1 MAKQQLLLV
10 DADPRSVRVLEVS
23 LKKAG
28 YSVTT
33 AKDGADALAKLE
45 VSTPDLVLSDTRLP
59 NVDGY
64 ALVRKMKEHAD
75 WAAIPVVFLTSQ
87 RSIEDKI
94 RGLELGVEDYLTK
107 PIFVRELIAR
117 VTLLLARRTREGI
130 TTRHFS
136 TTGRTRFSGSILDM
150 NVVDLLQ
157 TFEVS
162 RKSGI
167 VHLSHG
173 DNEAQVYFRE
183 GKVVDATL
191 GRLCGEE
198 AVYRAL
204 LWNEGTFEVEF
215 CKVDNPD
222 VIETS
227 TQGLLMEGMRRVDE
241 WGRLLEALPSLST
254 VFEVDSEE
262 LLERLNEIPDELN
275 GILRLFDGKRT
286 LMQVVDAS
294 PFEDLS
300 TLSTISKL
308 YFEGLLV
315 PAAALPPDDVVP
327 SEPDAAF
334 HDEFSPLSS
343 PSSARRSFHPE
354 GASGNAGADDLEDAA
369 VVPAPLSNRV
379 SPGLL
384 PRSRSG
390 QEMLAQ
396 QAADP
401 DAESSGRPVT
411 ARSAVHGAVG
421 RSAGAA
427 AAGRPGAEG
436 GRAPSEPP
444 RSVASGAAGGR
455 VPSEPPRGAAS
466 AAAGRS
472 GAAGGRV
479 PSEPPRGAAS
489 AAAGRSGA
497 AGGRVPSEPPRGAA
511 SAATARPG
519 GEGGRAPSE
528 PPRGAASAAT
538 ARPGGEGGRAPSEPP
553 RSAAA
558 AVEAV
563 WGRVGAT
570 VEIDKDTTLASS
582 DEAPLTRPLVTP
594 RSFAQK
600 QRTPSDRPPAS
611 SPFEK
616 RFRSWP
622 PEPPASSRAP
632 ASFRA
637 PAPPSLPLA
646 GLPPLPPAGLPPLP
660 PAGLP
665 PRPAVAPSPEA
676 AAAPAAGEE
685 RAATASASPTLRPR
699 PPSDAPPAVV
709 IPRDAQPA
717 QAPSA
722 GEAMAM
728 EARSPEAA
736 AAAPDD
742 APPGEAPPGEAPPG
756 EAPPASVV
764 AAPDDAPPSEG
775 EPLSESERFFLRA
788 GQDPPERLV
797 PRAPSST
804 AEDADTTAGAVE
816 ATLWAPRQEAR
827 RARAAR
833 IVAGLITAAAIGV
846 AGMWL
851 MSQDRRP
858 APSAPVDP
866 SLQGEDQ
873 SPTAATPTSPAAP
886 EPEGDP
892 TAVAPGLSTAGTADP
907 PASQPNDPAASAQP
921 GPAATSPAAPTAQT
935 AAPATTGQVSP
946 APREA
951 PRSAPT
957 APAPA
962 APDEEGGPL
971 SARVMRAL
979 ESGQTG
985 KAVQL
990 AQQLT
995 AASPGSATAWH
1006 LRGAAEQA
1014 AGRGGRASFRKCAE
1028 LSSADSPLGAE
1039 CRALAGMP

>member
-75 WAAIPVVFLTSQ
+75 WASIPVVFLTSQ

-167 VHLSHG
+167 VHLSHA

-222 VIETS
+222 GIETS

-241 WGRLLEALPSLST
+241 WGRLLEALPSLAT

-327 SEPDAAF
+327 SEPETAF

-343 PSSARRSFHPE
+343 PSSARRSNYPD
-354 GASGNAGADDLEDAA
+354 GSPGNAGSDDLEDAA
-369 VVPAPLSNRV
+369 VVPAPLSTRV
-379 SPGLL
+379 SPAVL
-384 PRSRSG
+384 PRSRPG
-390 QEMLAQ
+390 HELHAP
-396 QAADP
+396 AGDP
-401 DAESSGRPVT
+401 DAESPGRPVT
-411 ARSAVHGAVG
+411 TRSAVHGPGVVG
-421 RSAGAA
+421 RAASASAAVARSAPEGARAPSEPPRSAVSAATARSGAA
-427 AAGRPGAEG
+427 G

-444 RSVASGAAGGR
+444 RSTV
-455 VPSEPPRGAAS
+455 S
-466 AAAGRS
+466 AAAARA
-472 GAAGGRV
+472 GA
-479 PSEPPRGAAS
+479 
-489 AAAGRSGA
+489 
-497 AGGRVPSEPPRGAA
+497 
-511 SAATARPG
+511 T
-519 GEGGRAPSE
+519 
-528 PPRGAASAAT
+528 
-538 ARPGGEGGRAPSEPP
+538 GGRAPSEPP
-553 RSAAA
+553 RSTGVRPGVAGGRAPSDPPRNAGVRPGAAGGRAPSDPPRNVASA
-558 AVEAV
+558 AEAA
-563 WGRVGAT
+563 RVTRSRA
-570 VEIDKDTTLASS
+570 EIDLDKDTTLASS

-600 QRTPSDRPPAS
+600 QRSTRSDRP
-611 SPFEK
+611 
-616 RFRSWP
+616 
-622 PEPPASSRAP
+622 
-632 ASFRA
+632 
-637 PAPPSLPLA
+637 
-646 GLPPLPPAGLPPLP
+646 
-660 PAGLP
+660 
-665 PRPAVAPSPEA
+665 VA
-676 AAAPAAGEE
+676 AAAPAEQRVRSTPPEAPAAAPEAPAAAPPEPAAPPVAAATPPALAAAAGVAPPAGEE
-685 RAATASASPTLRPR
+685 RAAAAATSPTLRPR
-699 PPSDAPPAVV
+699 PPSDAPPPVAV
-709 IPRDAQPA
+709 PRGAERA
-717 QAPSA
+717 QALQPVEAKA
-722 GEAMAM
+722 GEA
-728 EARSPEAA
+728 RPIEAA
-736 AAAPDD
+736 PPLPDAAPAGAAPAASLAAAPDD
-742 APPGEAPPGEAPPG
+742 APPGDPGPI
-756 EAPPASVV
+756 
-764 AAPDDAPPSEG
+764 
-775 EPLSESERFFLRA
+775 SESERFFL
-788 GQDPPERLV
+788 GGGVD
-797 PRAPSST
+797 APQGMAAQEHPS

-816 ATLWAPRQEAR
+816 ATLFGPRHEER
-827 RARAAR
+827 RARIGR
-833 IVAGLITAAAIGV
+833 IVAGLVTALALGTAGVWLVGQTGRPVPAAPVHAPSPEEEPAGQHAAAATAAAPAASEPEGEPAAAAA
-846 AGMWL
+846 AGL
-851 MSQDRRP
+851 S
-858 APSAPVDP
+858 
-866 SLQGEDQ
+866 
-873 SPTAATPTSPAAP
+873 AATPADTPAGQPAAPASASARAKPAAASPAAP
-886 EPEGDP
+886 AGAPSEHASHAPAAHAAPPSAAATAGQAAAPTREPEP
-892 TAVAPGLSTAGTADP
+892 SAAP
-907 PASQPNDPAASAQP
+907 PAS
-921 GPAATSPAAPTAQT
+921 
-935 AAPATTGQVSP
+935 
-946 APREA
+946 
-951 PRSAPT
+951 
-957 APAPA
+957 APA

-971 SARVMRAL
+971 STRVMRAL

-995 AASPGSATAWH
+995 AASPGSAAAWH

-1028 LSSADSPLGAE
+1028 LSSAESSLGAE

>member
-64 ALVRKMKEHAD
+64 ALVRKMKERAD
-75 WAAIPVVFLTSQ
+75 WASIPVVFLTSQ

-167 VHLSHG
+167 VHLSHA

-222 VIETS
+222 GIETS

-241 WGRLLEALPSLST
+241 WGRLLEALPSLAT

-327 SEPDAAF
+327 SEPEAAF

-343 PSSARRSFHPE
+343 PSSARRSNSNYPE
-354 GASGNAGADDLEDAA
+354 GSPGNAGPDDLEDAA

-379 SPGLL
+379 SPAVL
-384 PRSRSG
+384 PRSRPG
-390 QEMLAQ
+390 HELHAP
-396 QAADP
+396 AGDP
-401 DAESSGRPVT
+401 DAESPGRPVT
-411 ARSAVHGAVG
+411 TRSAVHGPGAVG
-421 RSAGAA
+421 RAASASAAVARSAPEGARAPSEPPRSAVSAATARSGAA
-427 AAGRPGAEG
+427 G

-444 RSVASGAAGGR
+444 RSTVSAAPARAGATAGR
-455 VPSEPPRGAAS
+455 APSEPPRNA
-466 AAAGRS
+466 
-472 GAAGGRV
+472 V
-479 PSEPPRGAAS
+479 
-489 AAAGRSGA
+489 
-497 AGGRVPSEPPRGAA
+497 
-511 SAATARPG
+511 ARPVAA
-519 GEGGRAPSE
+519 GGRAPSE
-528 PPRGAASAAT
+528 PPRNAVTRPVAA
-538 ARPGGEGGRAPSEPP
+538 GGRAPSEPP
-553 RSAAA
+553 RNAASPAEA
-558 AVEAV
+558 A
-563 WGRVGAT
+563 RVTRPRAE
-570 VEIDKDTTLASS
+570 VDLDKDTTLASS

-600 QRTPSDRPPAS
+600 QRSTKSDRPVAAAGPA
-611 SPFEK
+611 EQ
-616 RFRSWP
+616 RVRSTPPEAPAAAP
-622 PEPPASSRAP
+622 PEPAAPPAP
-632 ASFRA
+632 AA
-637 PAPPSLPLA
+637 APPAL
-646 GLPPLPPAGLPPLP
+646 
-660 PAGLP
+660 
-665 PRPAVAPSPEA
+665 A
-676 AAAPAAGEE
+676 AAAGVALPAGEE
-685 RAATASASPTLRPR
+685 RTPAASTSPTLRPR
-699 PPSDAPPAVV
+699 PPSDAPPPVAV
-709 IPRDAQPA
+709 PRAPERA
-717 QAPSA
+717 QAPQPVEAKA
-722 GEAMAM
+722 GEARPIVA
-728 EARSPEAA
+728 PPPLPDAA
-736 AAAPDD
+736 PAGAAPAASLAAAPDD
-742 APPGEAPPGEAPPG
+742 APPGDRGPI
-756 EAPPASVV
+756 
-764 AAPDDAPPSEG
+764 
-775 EPLSESERFFLRA
+775 SESERFFLGGGVDA
-788 GQDPPERLV
+788 PEGI
-797 PRAPSST
+797 AAQEHPS

-816 ATLWAPRQEAR
+816 ATLFGPRHEER
-827 RARAAR
+827 RARTAR
-833 IVAGLITAAAIGV
+833 IVAGLVTALALGAAGVWLVGQTGRPVPAAPVHAPLPEEGPAGQHSAAVPAAAMAASEPEGEPAAAAA
-846 AGMWL
+846 AGL
-851 MSQDRRP
+851 S
-858 APSAPVDP
+858 
-866 SLQGEDQ
+866 
-873 SPTAATPTSPAAP
+873 AATPADAPAGQPAAP
-886 EPEGDP
+886 ASASARAKPAAASPAPAGAPSERASHAPTTDAAPPSAAATAGQPAAPAREPEP
-892 TAVAPGLSTAGTADP
+892 SAAP
-907 PASQPNDPAASAQP
+907 PAS
-921 GPAATSPAAPTAQT
+921 
-935 AAPATTGQVSP
+935 APA
-946 APREA
+946 
-951 PRSAPT
+951 

-962 APDEEGGPL
+962 APDEGGPL
-971 SARVMRAL
+971 STRVMRAL

-995 AASPGSATAWH
+995 AASPGSAAAWH

-1028 LSSADSPLGAE
+1028 LSSPESSLGAE

>member
-33 AKDGADALAKLE
+33 ATDGGDALAKLE

-59 NVDGY
+59 HVDGY

-75 WAAIPVVFLTSQ
+75 WASIPVVFLTSQ

-130 TTRHFS
+130 TTRHFA

-167 VHLSHG
+167 VHLSHA

-327 SEPDAAF
+327 SEPEAAF

-343 PSSARRSFHPE
+343 PSGLRRSNYPD
-354 GASGNAGADDLEDAA
+354 GGGNAGADDLEDAA
-369 VVPAPLSNRV
+369 VVPAPLSNRH
-379 SPGLL
+379 SPAML
-384 PRSRSG
+384 PRSRPG
-390 QEMLAQ
+390 HELPAP
-396 QAADP
+396 AADP
-401 DAESSGRPVT
+401 DAESAGRPVT
-411 ARSAVHGAVG
+411 ARSAVHGAVAVG
-421 RSAGAA
+421 WTAGANAAAGAA
-427 AAGRPGAEG
+427 

-444 RSVASGAAGGR
+444 KSAAVRAGAAGRAPSEPPKSAAATGAVRAGAAGRAPSELPRTGR
-455 VPSEPPRGAAS
+455 VPSEPPRPA
-466 AAAGRS
+466 
-472 GAAGGRV
+472 GRV
-479 PSEPPRGAAS
+479 PSEPPRT
-489 AAAGRSGA
+489 
-497 AGGRVPSEPPRGAA
+497 GRVPSEPPRA
-511 SAATARPG
+511 
-519 GEGGRAPSE
+519 GRVPSE
-528 PPRGAASAAT
+528 PPRPA
-538 ARPGGEGGRAPSEPP
+538 GRVPSEPP

-558 AVEAV
+558 AVEA
-563 WGRVGAT
+563 RAARAHA
-570 VEIDKDTTLASS
+570 EIDIDKDTTLASS

-600 QRTPSDRPPAS
+600 HRAVRSDRPAAAS
-611 SPFEK
+611 
-616 RFRSWP
+616 
-622 PEPPASSRAP
+622 AP
-632 ASFRA
+632 AEQRA
-637 PAPPSLPLA
+637 RSDAPEPAPPLELA
-646 GLPPLPPAGLPPLP
+646 PPLEPAPT
-660 PAGLP
+660 
-665 PRPAVAPSPEA
+665 
-676 AAAPAAGEE
+676 AAPAAAPPPVGDE
-685 RAATASASPTLRPR
+685 RAAAVPASTVPTLRPR
-699 PPSDAPPAVV
+699 PPSDAPPAAAV
-709 IPRDAQPA
+709 PREAQQA
-717 QAPSA
+717 QAPLR
-722 GEAMAM
+722 GEAGGG
-728 EARSPEAA
+728 EARPLEAA
-736 AAAPDD
+736 AAPPAGGAAAPGASLSAAPDD
-742 APPGEAPPGEAPPG
+742 APSSDP
-756 EAPPASVV
+756 
-764 AAPDDAPPSEG
+764 
-775 EPLSESERFFLRA
+775 EPITESERFFLRGGVDA
-788 GQDPPERLV
+788 PARLE
-797 PRAPSST
+797 AQGHPSADDT
-804 AEDADTTAGAVE
+804 DTTAGAVE
-816 ATLWAPRQEAR
+816 ATLFRPRQEER

-833 IVAGLITAAAIGV
+833 IAIGLITALAIGGAGVWLIGQARPPVPPAPIDAPQQAEEQSSGAAIEAAPASPEGEPTAA
-846 AGMWL
+846 AGL
-851 MSQDRRP
+851 ST
-858 APSAPVDP
+858 APPSDTPVDP
-866 SLQGEDQ
+866 PSDRAA
-873 SPTAATPTSPAAP
+873 AATTASTSPAA
-886 EPEGDP
+886 
-892 TAVAPGLSTAGTADP
+892 
-907 PASQPNDPAASAQP
+907 AA
-921 GPAATSPAAPTAQT
+921 GPAAASPATTTAQHGSPAPSTPASPPGAPTHAGQA
-935 AAPATTGQVSP
+935 AAPARAP
-946 APREA
+946 AP
-951 PRSAPT
+951 PPSAPAT
-957 APAPA
+957 APAAPAPA
-962 APDEEGGPL
+962 APDEEGGSL

-995 AASPGSATAWH
+995 AASPGSAAAWH

-1028 LSSADSPLGAE
+1028 LASPDSSLGAE
-1039 CRALAGMP
+1039 CRALAGVP

>member
-59 NVDGY
+59 HVDGY

-75 WAAIPVVFLTSQ
+75 WASIPVVFLTSQ

-130 TTRHFS
+130 TTRHFA

-308 YFEGLLV
+308 YFEGLLI

-327 SEPDAAF
+327 SEPEAAF
-334 HDEFSPLSS
+334 QDDFSPLSS
-343 PSSARRSFHPE
+343 PAGGRRSNYPE
-354 GASGNAGADDLEDAA
+354 GSAGQGSVDDLEDAA
-369 VVPAPLSNRV
+369 VVPAPLSTRV
-379 SPGLL
+379 SPAML
-384 PRSRSG
+384 PRSRPG
-390 QEMLAQ
+390 HEVLAQ
-396 QAADP
+396 AGDVEAEAA
-401 DAESSGRPVT
+401 AKPVT
-411 ARSAVHGAVG
+411 ARSAVNGPVSRTA
-421 RSAGAA
+421 SASAA
-427 AAGRPGAEG
+427 A
-436 GRAPSEPP
+436 RA
-444 RSVASGAAGGR
+444 A
-455 VPSEPPRGAAS
+455 EPPRGGEPS
-466 AAAGRS
+466 
-472 GAAGGRV
+472 RV
-479 PSEPPRGAAS
+479 
-489 AAAGRSGA
+489 
-497 AGGRVPSEPPRGAA
+497 
-511 SAATARPG
+511 
-519 GEGGRAPSE
+519 
-528 PPRGAASAAT
+528 
-538 ARPGGEGGRAPSEPP
+538 PSEPP
-553 RSAAA
+553 RSAAPA
-558 AVEAV
+558 ADAARSAR
-563 WGRVGAT
+563 GRDHAARARERDDRDAIGG
-570 VEIDKDTTLASS
+570 L

-594 RSFAQK
+594 RSFAQR
-600 QRTPSDRPPAS
+600 QRATGSERPTAPSA
-611 SPFEK
+611 
-616 RFRSWP
+616 P
-622 PEPPASSRAP
+622 PEPRGRSRTPEALAGPPPGPAAEP
-632 ASFRA
+632 GG
-637 PAPPSLPLA
+637 APP
-646 GLPPLPPAGLPPLP
+646 
-660 PAGLP
+660 
-665 PRPAVAPSPEA
+665 A
-676 AAAPAAGEE
+676 AEE
-685 RAATASASPTLRPR
+685 RAAPNSTPTLRPR
-699 PPSDAPPAVV
+699 PSSDAPPAVV
-709 IPRDAQPA
+709 IPRGAPRGPA
-717 QAPSA
+717 LRAEEPRA
-722 GEAMAM
+722 GEAARA
-728 EARSPEAA
+728 EAGAGGRAEAGA
-736 AAAPDD
+736 GGRAEAGAGGRVEAGAGGRAEAGAALPDTAPAGAALASRRAAAPEGAASPADVSPEEAAPSDDAASSED
-742 APPGEAPPGEAPPG
+742 APPIEAG
-756 EAPPASVV
+756 
-764 AAPDDAPPSEG
+764 
-775 EPLSESERFFLRA
+775 PLSESERFFLGA
-788 GQDPPERLV
+788 GD
-797 PRAPSST
+797 APGKFAAQEPSAA
-804 AEDADTTAGAVE
+804 AEDIDTTAGAVE
-816 ATLWAPRQEAR
+816 ATLWRPRQEAR
-827 RARAAR
+827 RARVAR
-833 IVAGLITAAAIGV
+833 IVAGVVTALAIGG
-846 AGMWL
+846 AGIWL
-851 MSQDRRP
+851 LSRMRRP
-858 APSAPVDP
+858 APPPSIEVPSEAHTEAAAAEQAPGAAHEEPVSTAAPVP
-866 SLQGEDQ
+866 S
-873 SPTAATPTSPAAP
+873 SP
-886 EPEGDP
+886 
-892 TAVAPGLSTAGTADP
+892 ADP
-907 PASQPNDPAASAQP
+907 PAAAPASPAAEKAGAPSEKSPPAPLVPAAQP
-921 GPAATSPAAPTAQT
+921 GAPGPAGQPAAPPREQPH
-935 AAPATTGQVSP
+935 AAPP
-946 APREA
+946 A
-951 PRSAPT
+951 S
-957 APAPA
+957 APA
-962 APDEEGGPL
+962 APAEEGGSL
-971 SARVMRAL
+971 TVRVMRAL
-979 ESGQTG
+979 EAGQSG

-995 AASPGSATAWH
+995 AASPGSASAWH
-1006 LRGAAEQA
+1006 LRGAAEQS
-1014 AGRGGRASFRKCAE
+1014 AGRGGQASFRKCAE
-1028 LSSADSPLGAE
+1028 LSAPDSPLGAE

>member
-75 WAAIPVVFLTSQ
+75 WASIPVVFLTSQ

-167 VHLSHG
+167 VHLSHA

-222 VIETS
+222 GIETS

-241 WGRLLEALPSLST
+241 WGRLLEALPSLAT

-327 SEPDAAF
+327 SEPEAAF

-343 PSSARRSFHPE
+343 PSSARRSNYPE
-354 GASGNAGADDLEDAA
+354 GSPGNAGSDDLEDAA

-379 SPGLL
+379 SPAVL
-384 PRSRSG
+384 PRSRPG
-390 QEMLAQ
+390 HELHAP
-396 QAADP
+396 AGDP
-401 DAESSGRPVT
+401 DAESPGRPVT
-411 ARSAVHGAVG
+411 TRSAVHGPGAVG
-421 RSAGAA
+421 RAASASAAVARSALEGARAPSEPPRSAVSAATARSGAA
-427 AAGRPGAEG
+427 G

-444 RSVASGAAGGR
+444 RSTV
-455 VPSEPPRGAAS
+455 S
-466 AAAGRS
+466 AAARA
-472 GAAGGRV
+472 GA
-479 PSEPPRGAAS
+479 
-489 AAAGRSGA
+489 
-497 AGGRVPSEPPRGAA
+497 
-511 SAATARPG
+511 T
-519 GEGGRAPSE
+519 GGRAPSE
-528 PPRGAASAAT
+528 PPRNAA
-538 ARPGGEGGRAPSEPP
+538 ARPVAAGGRAPSEPP
-553 RSAAA
+553 RNAAA
-558 AVEAV
+558 RPVAAGGRAPSEPPRNAASPAEAA
-563 WGRVGAT
+563 RVTRPRAE
-570 VEIDKDTTLASS
+570 VDLDKDTTLASS

-600 QRTPSDRPPAS
+600 QRSTRSDRPVA
-611 SPFEK
+611 
-616 RFRSWP
+616 
-622 PEPPASSRAP
+622 
-632 ASFRA
+632 
-637 PAPPSLPLA
+637 
-646 GLPPLPPAGLPPLP
+646 
-660 PAGLP
+660 
-665 PRPAVAPSPEA
+665 AVAPAEQRVRSTPPEAPAAALPEPAAPPAPAAALPEPAAPPAPAAAPPALA
-676 AAAPAAGEE
+676 AAAGVASPAGEE
-685 RAATASASPTLRPR
+685 RTPAASTSPTLRPR
-699 PPSDAPPAVV
+699 PPSDAPPPVAV
-709 IPRDAQPA
+709 PRAAERA
-717 QAPSA
+717 QAPQPV
-722 GEAMAM
+722 
-728 EARSPEAA
+728 EARAEEARPIEASPPPLPVPDAA
-736 AAAPDD
+736 LAASPAAAPDD
-742 APPGEAPPGEAPPG
+742 APPGDPGPI
-756 EAPPASVV
+756 
-764 AAPDDAPPSEG
+764 
-775 EPLSESERFFLRA
+775 SESERFFLGGGVDA
-788 GQDPPERLV
+788 PEGMAAREH
-797 PRAPSST
+797 PS

-816 ATLWAPRQEAR
+816 ATLFGPRHEER
-827 RARAAR
+827 RARIAR
-833 IVAGLITAAAIGV
+833 IVAGLVTALALGAAGVWLVGQTGRPVPAAPVHAPLPEEGPAGQHSAAVPAAALAASEPEGELAAAAAEGLAAATPADAP
-846 AGMWL
+846 AGQPAAPA
-851 MSQDRRP
+851 SASARAKPAAASPAPAGAPSERASHAPTTHAAPPSAAATAGQAAAPTREP
-858 APSAPVDP
+858 EPSAAPSAP
-866 SLQGEDQ
+866 
-873 SPTAATPTSPAAP
+873 
-886 EPEGDP
+886 
-892 TAVAPGLSTAGTADP
+892 
-907 PASQPNDPAASAQP
+907 AASA
-921 GPAATSPAAPTAQT
+921 PA
-935 AAPATTGQVSP
+935 
-946 APREA
+946 
-951 PRSAPT
+951 

-962 APDEEGGPL
+962 APAPAAPGEEGGPL
-971 SARVMRAL
+971 STRVMRAL

-995 AASPGSATAWH
+995 AASPGSAAAWH

-1028 LSSADSPLGAE
+1028 LSSPESSLGAE

>member
-173 DNEAQVYFRE
+173 DNEVQVYFRE

-327 SEPDAAF
+327 SEPEAAF

-343 PSSARRSFHPE
+343 PSGARRSHYPD
-354 GASGNAGADDLEDAA
+354 GGPGNAGADDLEDAA
-369 VVPAPLSNRV
+369 VVPAPLSTRL
-379 SPGLL
+379 SPAML

-390 QEMLAQ
+390 QELLA

-401 DAESSGRPVT
+401 AVESSGRPVT
-411 ARSAVHGAVG
+411 ARSAVHGAG
-421 RSAGAA
+421 GQTAGASA
-427 AAGRPGAEG
+427 AALGRPGGAG
-436 GRAPSEPP
+436 SRAPSDPP
-444 RSVASGAAGGR
+444 RSAASVALGRPGGAGSRA
-455 VPSEPPRGAAS
+455 PSDPPRSAAS
-466 AAAGRS
+466 AALGRPGGAGSR
-472 GAAGGRV
+472 A
-479 PSEPPRGAAS
+479 PSDPPRSAAS
-489 AAAGRSGA
+489 AALG
-497 AGGRVPSEPPRGAA
+497 
-511 SAATARPG
+511 RPG
-519 GEGGRAPSE
+519 GAGSRSPSD
-528 PPRGAASAAT
+528 
-538 ARPGGEGGRAPSEPP
+538 PP

-558 AVEAV
+558 AAVAAAAVRIARAEAHV
-563 WGRVGAT
+563 DR
-570 VEIDKDTTLASS
+570 DQTLASS

-600 QRTPSDRPPAS
+600 QGAARTESPPAS
-611 SPFEK
+611 SAPVSVPIEK

-622 PEPPASSRAP
+622 PEAASAPLSRPPPPSRLP
-632 ASFRA
+632 PPSRPPPLPEA
-637 PAPPSLPLA
+637 PAPE
-646 GLPPLPPAGLPPLP
+646 PAADEGE
-660 PAGLP
+660 
-665 PRPAVAPSPEA
+665 RA
-676 AAAPAAGEE
+676 AAA
-685 RAATASASPTLRPR
+685 ASTTPTLRPR
-699 PPSDAPPAVV
+699 PPSDAPPAIS
-709 IPRDAQPA
+709 IPRDAPRV
-717 QAPSA
+717 QAPQP
-722 GEAMAM
+722 GEASVA
-728 EARSPEAA
+728 EARLLELAA
-736 AAAPDD
+736 GVPDD
-742 APPGEAPPGEAPPG
+742 APANVAP
-756 EAPPASVV
+756 
-764 AAPDDAPPSEG
+764 AAPDDAPPSDAA
-775 EPLSESERFFLRA
+775 PLSESERFFLRA
-788 GQDPPERLV
+788 EEHAPTRLGAHGL
-797 PRAPSST
+797 PAA
-804 AEDADTTAGAVE
+804 AEDADTTAGALE
-816 ATLWAPRQEAR
+816 ATLWRPGQEAR
-827 RARAAR
+827 RARLAR
-833 IVAGLITAAAIGV
+833 LGAGLVTAVAIGA
-846 AGMWL
+846 AGVWL
-851 MSQDRRP
+851 FSQTRRP
-858 APSAPVDP
+858 ASSAPVEAPLEGAWQSPPPSAPAAP
-866 SLQGEDQ
+866 EGE
-873 SPTAATPTSPAAP
+873 PTGAAAPGLSTVSSADTPAAPAGTSPAAP
-886 EPEGDP
+886 
-892 TAVAPGLSTAGTADP
+892 AGT
-907 PASQPNDPAASAQP
+907 
-921 GPAATSPAAPTAQT
+921 GPAAPAPTAQPSAPST
-935 AAPATTGQVSP
+935 AAPAGP
-946 APREA
+946 P
-951 PRSAPT
+951 PRSAPP
-957 APAPA
+957 APASAAPA
-962 APDEEGGPL
+962 APDEEGGSL
-971 SARVMRAL
+971 SSRVMRAL
-979 ESGQTG
+979 EAGQAG

-995 AASPGSATAWH
+995 AASPGSASAWH
-1006 LRGAAEQA
+1006 LRGAAEQS
-1014 AGRGGRASFRKCAE
+1014 AGRGGQASFRKCAE
-1028 LSSADSPLGAE
+1028 LSSPDSPLGAE
-1039 CRALAGMP
+1039 CRALAGMQ

>member
-75 WAAIPVVFLTSQ
+75 WASIPVVFLTSQ

-167 VHLSHG
+167 VHLSHA

-222 VIETS
+222 GIETS

-241 WGRLLEALPSLST
+241 WGRLLEALPSLAT

-327 SEPDAAF
+327 SEPEAAF

-343 PSSARRSFHPE
+343 PSSARRSNYPE
-354 GASGNAGADDLEDAA
+354 GSPGNAGSDDLEDAA
-369 VVPAPLSNRV
+369 VVPAPLSTRV
-379 SPGLL
+379 SPAVL
-384 PRSRSG
+384 PRSRPG
-390 QEMLAQ
+390 HELHAP
-396 QAADP
+396 AGDP
-401 DAESSGRPVT
+401 DAESPGRPVT
-411 ARSAVHGAVG
+411 TRSAVHGPGAVG
-421 RSAGAA
+421 RAASASAAVARSAPEGARAPSEPPRSAVSAATARSGAA
-427 AAGRPGAEG
+427 G

-444 RSVASGAAGGR
+444 RSTVSAAAARAGATEGRAPSDPPRNAVARPVAAGGR
-455 VPSEPPRGAAS
+455 APSDPPRNA
-466 AAAGRS
+466 
-472 GAAGGRV
+472 V
-479 PSEPPRGAAS
+479 
-489 AAAGRSGA
+489 
-497 AGGRVPSEPPRGAA
+497 
-511 SAATARPG
+511 ARPVAS
-519 GEGGRAPSE
+519 GGRAPSE
-528 PPRGAASAAT
+528 PPRNAASPAEAARIT
-538 ARPGGEGGRAPSEPP
+538 RPRAE
-553 RSAAA
+553 
-558 AVEAV
+558 VDL
-563 WGRVGAT
+563 
-570 VEIDKDTTLASS
+570 DKDTTLASS

-600 QRTPSDRPPAS
+600 QRSTRSDRP
-611 SPFEK
+611 
-616 RFRSWP
+616 
-622 PEPPASSRAP
+622 
-632 ASFRA
+632 
-637 PAPPSLPLA
+637 
-646 GLPPLPPAGLPPLP
+646 
-660 PAGLP
+660 
-665 PRPAVAPSPEA
+665 VA
-676 AAAPAAGEE
+676 AAAPAEQRVRSTPPEAPAAALPAPAAPPPVLAAAAGVASPAGEE
-685 RAATASASPTLRPR
+685 RTPAVSTSPTLRPR
-699 PPSDAPPAVV
+699 PPSDAPPPVAV
-709 IPRDAQPA
+709 PRAAERALAPQPVEA
-717 QAPSA
+717 KA
-722 GEAMAM
+722 GEARPI
-728 EARSPEAA
+728 EASPPPLPVPDAA
-736 AAAPDD
+736 PAASLAAAPDD
-742 APPGEAPPGEAPPG
+742 APPGDRGPI
-756 EAPPASVV
+756 
-764 AAPDDAPPSEG
+764 
-775 EPLSESERFFLRA
+775 SESERFFLGGGVDA
-788 GQDPPERLV
+788 PEEMAAREH
-797 PRAPSST
+797 PS

-816 ATLWAPRQEAR
+816 ATLFGPRHEER
-827 RARAAR
+827 RARIAR
-833 IVAGLITAAAIGV
+833 IVAGLVTALALGAAGVWLVGQTGRPVPAAPVRAPLPEEAPAGQHSAAVPAAALAASEPEGEPAAAAA
-846 AGMWL
+846 AGL
-851 MSQDRRP
+851 S
-858 APSAPVDP
+858 
-866 SLQGEDQ
+866 
-873 SPTAATPTSPAAP
+873 AATPADAPAGQPAAP
-886 EPEGDP
+886 ASASARAKPAAASPAPAGAPSEHASHAPTTHAAPPSAAATAGQAAAPTREPEP
-892 TAVAPGLSTAGTADP
+892 SAAP
-907 PASQPNDPAASAQP
+907 PAS
-921 GPAATSPAAPTAQT
+921 
-935 AAPATTGQVSP
+935 APA
-946 APREA
+946 
-951 PRSAPT
+951 

-971 SARVMRAL
+971 STRVMRAL

-995 AASPGSATAWH
+995 AASPGSAAAWH

>member
-173 DNEAQVYFRE
+173 DNEVQVYFRE

-327 SEPDAAF
+327 SEPEAAF

-343 PSSARRSFHPE
+343 PSGARRSHYPD
-354 GASGNAGADDLEDAA
+354 GGPGNAGADDLEDAA
-369 VVPAPLSNRV
+369 VVPAPLSTRL
-379 SPGLL
+379 SPAML

-390 QEMLAQ
+390 QELLAQ
-396 QAADP
+396 AVDP
-401 DAESSGRPVT
+401 AVESSGRPVT
-411 ARSAVHGAVG
+411 ARSAVHGAG
-421 RSAGAA
+421 GQTAGASA
-427 AAGRPGAEG
+427 AARPGGAAG
-436 GRAPSEPP
+436 SRSPSEPP
-444 RSVASGAAGGR
+444 WSAALGRPGGAGSRS
-455 VPSEPPRGAAS
+455 PSEPPWSAALGRPGGAGSRSPSDPPRSAAPGRLGGAGSRSPSDPPRSAAS
-466 AAAGRS
+466 A
-472 GAAGGRV
+472 V
-479 PSEPPRGAAS
+479 PG
-489 AAAGRSGA
+489 
-497 AGGRVPSEPPRGAA
+497 
-511 SAATARPG
+511 RPG
-519 GEGGRAPSE
+519 GAGSRSPSD
-528 PPRGAASAAT
+528 
-538 ARPGGEGGRAPSEPP
+538 PP

-558 AVEAV
+558 AAVAAAAVRIARAEAQV
-563 WGRVGAT
+563 DR
-570 VEIDKDTTLASS
+570 DQTLASS

-600 QRTPSDRPPAS
+600 QGAARTESPPAS
-611 SPFEK
+611 SAPVSVPIEK

-622 PEPPASSRAP
+622 PEAASAPLSRPPPPSRP
-632 ASFRA
+632 PPLLEA
-637 PAPPSLPLA
+637 PAPE
-646 GLPPLPPAGLPPLP
+646 PAADEGE
-660 PAGLP
+660 
-665 PRPAVAPSPEA
+665 RA
-676 AAAPAAGEE
+676 AAA
-685 RAATASASPTLRPR
+685 ASTTPTLRPR
-699 PPSDAPPAVV
+699 PPSDAPPAIS
-709 IPRDAQPA
+709 IPRDAPRV
-717 QAPSA
+717 QAPQP
-722 GEAMAM
+722 GEAAVA
-728 EARSPEAA
+728 EARLLELAA
-736 AAAPDD
+736 AVPDD
-742 APPGEAPPGEAPPG
+742 APADVAPA
-756 EAPPASVV
+756 ASLP
-764 AAPDDAPPSEG
+764 AAPDDAPPSDAA
-775 EPLSESERFFLRA
+775 PLSESERFFLRA
-788 GQDPPERLV
+788 EEHAAARLG
-797 PRAPSST
+797 AHGLPSA
-804 AEDADTTAGAVE
+804 AEDADTTAGALE
-816 ATLWAPRQEAR
+816 ATLWRPGQEAR
-827 RARAAR
+827 RARLAR
-833 IVAGLITAAAIGV
+833 IGAGLVTAVAIGA
-846 AGMWL
+846 AGVWL
-851 MSQDRRP
+851 FSQTRRP
-858 APSAPVDP
+858 APSAPVEAPLEGAWQSAPP
-866 SLQGEDQ
+866 S
-873 SPTAATPTSPAAP
+873 PPAAP
-886 EPEGDP
+886 EGEP
-892 TAVAPGLSTAGTADP
+892 TGAAAPGLSTA
-907 PASQPNDPAASAQP
+907 SPAAA
-921 GPAATSPAAPTAQT
+921 PAGTSPAAPAGTSSAGAAGTSPAAPAPAAQPSAPST
-935 AAPATTGQVSP
+935 AAPAGP
-946 APREA
+946 P
-951 PRSAPT
+951 PRSAPP
-957 APAPA
+957 APASAAPA
-962 APDEEGGPL
+962 APDEEGGSL
-971 SARVMRAL
+971 SSRVMRAL
-979 ESGQTG
+979 EAGQAG

-995 AASPGSATAWH
+995 AASPGSASAWH
-1006 LRGAAEQA
+1006 LRGAAEQS
-1014 AGRGGRASFRKCAE
+1014 AGRGGQASFRKCAE
-1028 LSSADSPLGAE
+1028 LSSPDSPLGAE

>member
-59 NVDGY
+59 HVDGY

-75 WAAIPVVFLTSQ
+75 WASIPVVFLTSQ

-167 VHLSHG
+167 VHLSHA

-254 VFEVDSEE
+254 LFEVDSEE

-343 PSSARRSFHPE
+343 PSSARRSHHPE
-354 GASGNAGADDLEDAA
+354 GGAANAGADDLEDAA

-379 SPGLL
+379 SPGVL

-390 QEMLAQ
+390 QEMLAHP
-396 QAADP
+396 ADP

-421 RSAGAA
+421 RPAGAMTAAWRAPSEPPRGAGAGAA
-427 AAGRPGAEG
+427 RRAPSNPPRGAASSVAGRAPSEPPRGAASSVAGRAPSEPPRG
-436 GRAPSEPP
+436 AASSVAGRAPSEPP
-444 RSVASGAAGGR
+444 RSVASGAAG
-455 VPSEPPRGAAS
+455 
-466 AAAGRS
+466 RS
-472 GAAGGRV
+472 GGAAGGR
-479 PSEPPRGAAS
+479 P
-489 AAAGRSGA
+489 
-497 AGGRVPSEPPRGAA
+497 
-511 SAATARPG
+511 
-519 GEGGRAPSE
+519 
-528 PPRGAASAAT
+528 
-538 ARPGGEGGRAPSEPP
+538 PSEPP

-563 WGRVGAT
+563 WGRARAA

-600 QRTPSDRPPAS
+600 QRAPASDRPPAS

-622 PEPPASSRAP
+622 PEPAS
-632 ASFRA
+632 
-637 PAPPSLPLA
+637 APPSRVPA
-646 GLPPLPPAGLPPLP
+646 PPPLPPMAPPPLP
-660 PAGLP
+660 HEAPPLP
-665 PRPAVAPSPEA
+665 HEAPPPSLA
-676 AAAPAAGEE
+676 APPTETAAPAAGEE
-685 RAATASASPTLRPR
+685 RAAAATTSPTLRPR
-699 PPSDAPPAVV
+699 PPSDAPPAVAV
-709 IPRDAQPA
+709 PRDAPPA
-717 QAPSA
+717 LLPSP
-722 GEAMAM
+722 GEAPAA
-728 EARSPEAA
+728 EAR
-736 AAAPDD
+736 APDD
-742 APPGEAPPGEAPPG
+742 AAPSPGEAPASEAP
-756 EAPPASVV
+756 EAPV
-764 AAPDDAPPSEG
+764 AAPDDAPPSE
-775 EPLSESERFFLRA
+775 PMSESERFFRRA
-788 GQDPPERLV
+788 GQDPPETMAARE
-797 PRAPSST
+797 PST
-804 AEDADTTAGAVE
+804 AAEDADTTAGAVE
-816 ATLWAPRQEAR
+816 ATLWRPREEAR

-833 IVAGLITAAAIGV
+833 IVAGLVTAVAIAAAGV
-846 AGMWL
+846 WL

-866 SLQGEDQ
+866 PLQGEDQ
-873 SPTAATPTSPAAP
+873 SPAAATATSPPAP
-886 EPEGDP
+886 EPEADP
-892 TAVAPGLSTAGTADP
+892 TGAVAPGISTAGTADP
-907 PASQPNDPAASAQP
+907 AAGQPADPAASAKA
-921 GPAATSPAAPTAQT
+921 GPAATSPGAPVS
-935 AAPATTGQVSP
+935 APATTGQVP
-946 APREA
+946 PPPREA
-951 PRSAPT
+951 PKATPT

-962 APDEEGGPL
+962 APEDEGGPL

-979 ESGQTG
+979 ETGQTG

-1014 AGRGGRASFRKCAE
+1014 AGRGGRTSFRKCAE
-1028 LSSADSPLGAE
+1028 LSSPESSLGAE